1 MRQKLFLFACP
12 ALVLAAMTTPVAAAP
27 LHQQD
32 DWARV
37 KAAGKILVGTSADYP
52 PFEMYDSNS
61 QLDGFDIA
69 LFKAIGK
76 QLGVEVEF
84 NDFAFDGLLTALR
97 LKQVDAAIGAISV
110 TPDRR
115 QLVDFTN
122 IYYVGEDAALA
133 RSSFK
138 GAIRSITDLAGQ
150 TVGVERGT
158 T

>member
-1 MRQKLFLFACP
+1 MIHRLSL
-12 ALVLAAMTTPVAAAP
+12 LVCATTILVTLTTPVAAAP
-27 LHQQD
+27 AQQQPAD

-69 LFKAIGK
+69 LFRT
-76 QLGVEVEF
+76 LGEHLGLKVEF
-84 NDFAFDGLLTALR
+84 SDFAFDGLLTALR

-110 TPDRR
+110 TPDRQ

-122 IYYVGEDAALA
+122 IYYVGEDAAL
-133 RSSFK
+133 
-138 GAIRSITDLAGQ
+138 
-150 TVGVERGT
+150 V
-158 T
+158 